1 MFTAADQIAAPLCQL
16 VARRAVSLVQLLQA
30 IADLIQILD
39 KQHELV
45 VQPPGSLGDFPRI
58 LALTL
63 LFPQAVDDAQRRQ
76 QSGRADDHDIAVE
89 RLLKQRRLS
98 LQRRGKGRFDRH
110 EQQYEIQAVQAVET
124 FVVLPGQTF
133 NVIAQGQDV
142 LLDGDLADGL
152 VFCGNV
158 LLIRREADLGV
169 DHHLLV
175 ARQVNDDVRL
185 EALAV
190 RALEIDLGLILAPFF
205 QPGMFEHS
213 LEDQFAPVTL
223 GFLPFQCAG
232 QVGGFVTQ
240 SQIELLQTLQLLG
253 QREALPGFSLV
264 ALFDAFFKGLDALLQ
279 WVEQLPQA
287 LLTGFGKTLF
297 TLIEDFPRQLG
308 ELRPKLVAR
317 ALQVIEALLM
327 AFLLFAQL
335 CVERGG
341 QGIQTT
347 QFGVFSGAFDIP
359 GVSGIAGI
367 VTFDLQQF
375 DFTAHGGKVG
385 LLGGVGLAKI
395 RDFIATGFKL
405 GVQAILSQIRRGQAL
420 FQ

>member
-1 MFTAADQIAAPLCQL
+1 
-16 VARRAVSLVQLLQA
+16 
-30 IADLIQILD
+30 
-39 KQHELV
+39 
-45 VQPPGSLGDFPRI
+45 
-58 LALTL
+58 
-63 LFPQAVDDAQRRQ
+63 
-76 QSGRADDHDIAVE
+76 
-89 RLLKQRRLS
+89 
-98 LQRRGKGRFDRH
+98 
-110 EQQYEIQAVQAVET
+110 
-124 FVVLPGQTF
+124 
-133 NVIAQGQDV
+133 
-142 LLDGDLADGL
+142 
-152 VFCGNV
+152 
-158 LLIRREADLGV
+158 
-169 DHHLLV
+169 
-175 ARQVNDDVRL
+175 
-185 EALAV
+185 
-190 RALEIDLGLILAPFF
+190 
-205 QPGMFEHS
+205 MFEHS

-264 ALFDAFFKGLDALLQ
+264 ALFDAFFKGLDAFLQ

-308 ELRPKLVAR
+308 ELRPKLVSR